1 MKKDVFYNNFIEFL
15 EIKSIDSVNSNTAYK
30 DLEEYDSFFILS
42 LIALVDNLF
51 SVNLSSKQLIEIH
64 TIGELMNLIG
74 QENFDD

>member
-51 SVNLSSKQLIEIH
+51 LINLSSKQLIEIH

>member
-51 SVNLSSKQLIEIH
+51 SINLSSKQLIEIH